1 MPKINTLAF
10 KRLMK
15 FVKEYNKQ
23 TNEAWH
29 RIWYDK
35 HSDSD
40 VNGKPDKD
48 VKDLILRQDI
58 RWAIADFAELHK
70 DNPEKVDQLFINIYL
85 QITGSDLCSE
95 GFKSKFNLLPII
107 FPGKK
112 KCPYCHWNIETE

>member
-1 MPKINTLAF
+1 MPKINTPAF
-10 KRLMK
+10 KRLMG
-15 FVKEYNKQ
+15 FVKAYHRQ

-35 HSDSD
+35 YSDSD
-40 VNGKPDKD
+40 VNSKPDKD

-85 QITGSDLCSE
+85 QITGSDLASAK
-95 GFKSKFNLLPII
+95 FKSKFNLLPII
-107 FPGKK
+107 FPKN
-112 KCPYCHWNIETE
+112 PR